1 MTSHIYDINRVDAV
15 IDAIQKKWSKLIY
28 VAGASA
34 SGKTYF
40 NKSLW
45 LALEKMWHK
54 VLNISSDD
62 YYTDQTWL
70 QFLLYGTF
78 DHPNM
83 IQYDVL
89 QKNIDEYFVTGKTTL
104 PKYSFIER
112 RRVSLERVQEDYDY
126 VLVEWLYTISQ
137 LADTNDPFKIFV
149 DSHIEELIFR
159 RLLRDQERTKEG
171 IDMIVSML
179 GKVFPMWTLYGQPQR
194 DAADIIVDNDF
205 SVMEKAGMLEEYI
218 ATTADESSFGELYK
232 KEYIKDFIYDDSYE
246 GNGCIVVSEV
256 YRWENELLD
265 SVIISKRQIDDIKK
279 DSFRTIAIRLY
290 QPGSLTE
297 VHTLLQLAWLYYV
310 WHAHWIQ
317 SIYKD
322 GDNEIILKEIDGK
335 LFVKK

>member
-1 MTSHIYDINRVDAV
+1 MKTQVHGIDQVEDV
-15 IDAIQKKWSKLIY
+15 IALLQARKSKLVY
-28 VAGASA
+28 VAWASA

-45 LALEKMWHK
+45 LALEKKGYK

-89 QKNIDEYFVTGKTTL
+89 QKNIDEYFSTWKTTL
-104 PKYSFIER
+104 PKYSFVER
-112 RRVSLERVQEDYDY
+112 RRISLERVQEDYDY

-137 LADTNDPFKIFV
+137 LDEKNDPFRIFV

-159 RLLRDQERTKEG
+159 RLIRDQERTKEG

-179 GKVFPMWTLYGQPQR
+179 WKVFPMWRLYGQIQR
-194 DAADIIVDNDF
+194 DVADVVIDNDF
-205 SVMEKAGMLEEYI
+205 SIMKKTWVLEEYV
-218 ATTADESSFGELYK
+218 ATDKKKSSFGTLYK
-232 KEYIKDFIYDDSYE
+232 KEYIKDFIYDDSYQW
-246 GNGCIVVSEV
+246 NGCIVVSEV
-256 YRWENELLD
+256 YREENGLLD
-265 SVIISKRQIDDIKK
+265 SVIISKRQINDETK

-290 QPGSLTE
+290 QPWSLTE

-310 WHAHWIQ
+310 GHSHRVQ
-317 SIYKD
+317 STYKK
-322 GDNEIILKEIDGK
+322 GEKETILKEVDEK
-335 LFVKK
+335 LFLKQ